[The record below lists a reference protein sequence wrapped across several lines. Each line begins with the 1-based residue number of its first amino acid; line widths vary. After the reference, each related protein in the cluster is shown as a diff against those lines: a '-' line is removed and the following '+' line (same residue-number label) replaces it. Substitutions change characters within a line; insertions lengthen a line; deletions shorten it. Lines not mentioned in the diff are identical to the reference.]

1 MLFDFVCCIF
11 AVLESNRYATKQMKY
26 PNVKKVK
33 INNTIIAK
41 AFKFSSVKSF
51 NRTSARKRYMEGVD
65 ELIGIVIENIKSKI

>member
-1 MLFDFVCCIF
+1 
-11 AVLESNRYATKQMKY
+11 MKY

-33 INNTIIAK
+33 INNTMIAK